1 MEAESG
7 QRAYDFCRR
16 LVEEIGPR
24 PAGSPA
30 ERAALEMLAAEAQ
43 RLGYQVSWQ
52 AFDFVPLATFF
63 PYYSLAAAA
72 LLVSAA
78 LLFVFPWAVLGL
90 PLVFHALPELNEFL
104 RRRWPRRASSANL
117 LAWPA
122 GTEPAAIKLLLCAHV
137 DSTRAMPAGGR
148 FVQALR
154 REVFPLLDRLSLI
167 LIAVGV
173 ASGLG
178 LLAAPGLRAAGAA
191 LAALSA
197 AGLAALDVYDQRGTR
212 GRFTVGANDN
222 ASGVGVLAAL
232 MQDLAGTGS
241 QVGFLFTGAEET
253 GLDGAS
259 AFAHRLAGEAGH
271 PAVISVDMVG
281 AGSALRVITGT
292 RSLTRLHTDASLN
305 RLLLRADPL
314 AQPHLAV
321 RRSGDF
327 APFLHAGIPASAI
340 ESNGT
345 PQSWRAYHT
354 GEDDLDLL
362 DPLMLRHTL
371 DVLNQAVRIFERSQA
386 QED

>member
-1 MEAESG
+1 M
-7 QRAYDFCRR
+7 
-16 LVEEIGPR
+16 
-24 PAGSPA
+24 
-30 ERAALEMLAAEAQ
+30 
-43 RLGYQVSWQ
+43 
-52 AFDFVPLATFF
+52 
-63 PYYSLAAAA
+63 
-72 LLVSAA
+72 
-78 LLFVFPWAVLGL
+78 
-90 PLVFHALPELNEFL
+90 
-104 RRRWPRRASSANL
+104 
-117 LAWPA
+117 
-122 GTEPAAIKLLLCAHV
+122 
-137 DSTRAMPAGGR
+137 
-148 FVQALR
+148 QALR